1 MRPPSQPASDAVR
14 FPNPGTPNGDLSLP
28 LPPEFLEAVAE
39 RAAAILAERQVEQA
53 PAAPYLTVAE
63 AAEYLRATPKRIY
76 DLTGQRRLPFVKD
89 GTRTL
94 LRRADLDAYL
104 ADSAR

>member
-1 MRPPSQPASDAVR
+1 MSHRALSPSSESPSAGLALPIPDAW
-14 FPNPGTPNGDLSLP
+14 
-28 LPPEFLEAVAE
+28 LEAVAE
-39 RAAAILAERQVEQA
+39 RAAVILAERQPEQ
-53 PAAPYLTVAE
+53 PAAVPYLTVAE
-63 AAEYLRATPKRIY
+63 AAEYLRCTPKRIY

-104 ADSAR
+104 ADGAR